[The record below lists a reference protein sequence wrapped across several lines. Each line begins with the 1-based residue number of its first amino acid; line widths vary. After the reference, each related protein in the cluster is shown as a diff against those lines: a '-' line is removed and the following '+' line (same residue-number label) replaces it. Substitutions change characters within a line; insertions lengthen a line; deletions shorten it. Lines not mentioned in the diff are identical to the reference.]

1 MWGRTWNIL
10 RGEGPSRVEASA
22 GESLGLGLTGWVSF
36 TLSSARAT

>member
-22 GESLGLGLTGWVSF
+22 GESLDLGLKWVSF
-36 TLSSARAT
+36 TLLSARAT